1 MKRPDTECKLCG
13 TRTLLTIDAPDG
25 RYYHCPQCELIFA
38 DAGAI
43 PDPEKERR
51 RYLEHD
57 NSHENKG
64 YVAMFERFIARV
76 VAPYVSGRA
85 DVLEFGC
92 GPVPVLADLLA
103 ARGFAVDVY
112 DPFFYP
118 QPLDEEKPYDLITA
132 TEVFEHLQ
140 TPFETIKHLKTRLKT
155 NGWLAVMTLFHPG
168 PYEFADWWYKRDLT
182 HICFYNSRTLDW
194 IAEHFGLR
202 LVFQNGKNYALFQNT
217 EGITDLCSFL

>member
-1 MKRPDTECKLCG
+1 MNYPNTECKLCG
-13 TRTLLTIDAPDG
+13 SRALFPIDAPDG
-25 RYYHCPQCELIFA
+25 RYYHCPQCHLIFA
-38 DAGAI
+38 DARTI
-43 PDPEKERR
+43 PAPENERR

-64 YVAMFERFIARV
+64 YVAMFERFIAQLV
-76 VAPYVSGRA
+76 TPYVSENA

-112 DPFFYP
+112 DPYFYP

-140 TPFETIKHLKTRLKT
+140 HPHETIKRLKT
-155 NGWLAVMTLFHPG
+155 HLKANGCLAVMTLFHPG
-168 PYEFADWWYKRDLT
+168 PGEFADWWYRRDLT
-182 HICFYNSRTLDW
+182 HISFYNSHTLDW
-194 IAEHFGLR
+194 IAGHFGLQ
-202 LVFQNGKNYALFQNT
+202 LVFENGKNSALLRNT
-217 EGITDLCSFL
+217 ENSIN